1 MSSWLWPPKP
11 SHKTEGWQGVSAT
24 TEGESVQASWWMDW
38 HKAWGTPAGH
48 QWDNE
53 NLTSQRS
60 WRLEETS
67 LQEETRRGQ
76 KWCERMLSSHQGNV
90 NETPEW
96 YLVRRL
102 LHGRTRGSCCKL
114 LEGDQRWVLLKTCHL
129 SSGFPAKERAD
140 VTQKSHPWILIW
152 KKWNQVCVGFSVP
165 VCSQLTTTEIPLME
179 E

>member
-24 TEGESVQASWWMDW
+24 TAATTEGESVQASWWMDW
-38 HKAWGTPAGH
+38 HEAWGTPAGH

-76 KWCERMLSSHQGNV
+76 KLCERMLSSHQGNV

-96 YLVRRL
+96 YLVRWL
-102 LHGRTRGSCCKL
+102 LHDRTRGSCCKL
-114 LEGDQRWVLLKTCHL
+114 LVGDQWWAQLERCHQAFQQKREL
-129 SSGFPAKERAD
+129 MWPRNLIPGYSSERNE
-140 VTQKSHPWILIW
+140 IR
-152 KKWNQVCVGFSVP
+152 SVWD
-165 VCSQLTTTEIPLME
+165 SQCQSAHN
-179 E
+179 